1 MSKEAMKLALE
12 ALEKSNRFVWHYVDN
27 KATARIAEQCD
38 EAITSLRQAIAEA
51 EKRNWESHDLYT
63 DADKD
68 RPDVICDSN
77 GQVVL
82 GLCKRCGRGEAELE
96 TPCDKAK
103 QEQGKPVAWSDA
115 YDMIDLN
122 SDADYAEYSKALDSI
137 YTTPPQRKPLTDED
151 LDLICEKA
159 LFCRISFQ
167 QFARSIEAAHGI
179 KEST

>member
-12 ALEKSNRFVWHYVDN
+12 ALKADQKLIEAYRPKSHTNRLLN
-27 KATARIAEQCD
+27 AIKALEEALAKQQGQSNFCPQCEALAR
-38 EAITSLRQAIAEA
+38 
-51 EKRNWESHDLYT
+51 
-63 DADKD
+63 
-68 RPDVICDSN
+68 
-77 GQVVL
+77 
-82 GLCKRCGRGEAELE
+82 EL
-96 TPCDKAK
+96 KAAK

-115 YDMIDLN
+115 YDMIDRFLQNNLN

-179 KEST
+179 IKE